1 MPHLLYKFMK
11 EYNIWLWYLCRS
23 GHPSSTLLLLSP
35 QWSQRFAVLP
45 CQYDDFTELY
55 VLARQ
60 ATAVLVGPGLAV
72 VSPLRLWWNCRGVLS
87 SGTLAP
93 TSTRGDRGGGCE
105 TLFGGFIPARD
116 SGRGVQWRK
125 LCSGGRG
132 GPEGCLWSSRRGRWD
147 FFSVLLC
154 LSYRQNI

>member
-1 MPHLLYKFMK
+1 MPRLLYKFMK

-35 QWSQRFAVLP
+35 QWRQWFAVLP
-45 CQYDDFTELY
+45 RQYDDFTELY
-55 VLARQ
+55 VFARQ
-60 ATAVLVGPGLAV
+60 ATAVLVGPGLAS
-72 VSPLRLWWNCRGVLS
+72 VSPLRLWWNGRGVLS

-93 TSTRGDRGGGCE
+93 TSTRGDGGGCE
-105 TLFGGFIPARD
+105 PLFGGLIPARD
-116 SGRGVQWRK
+116 SGRGVQRRK

-147 FFSVLLC
+147 FTSVLLC
-154 LSYRQNI
+154 LSSRQNI